1 MNKYE
6 SIIIINPSLEEQG
19 IKEVITKFTDL
30 INSNGK
36 VENVDEMGRR
46 KLAYEIQ
53 KHSEGYYVVYT
64 FEANPE
70 PVSYT
75 HLFKAKIRTITSRS
89 NAMNMETRFLKLKQV
104 IRGWVNYFEIENMKK
119 IVQKL
124 DEWIRRRIRMCYWKQ
139 WKKIKTKHDNLV
151 KLGINNQRAWEYA
164 NTRKSYWRMS
174 DTPFMHQALNNKT
187 LGKLGY
193 TSLTSVYS

>member
-70 PVSYT
+70 LIAELERIY
-75 HLFKAKIRTITSRS
+75 RITD
-89 NAMNMETRFLKLKQV
+89 EILKF
-104 IRGWVNYFEIENMKK
+104 IT
-119 IVQKL
+119 
-124 DEWIRRRIRMCYWKQ
+124 
-139 WKKIKTKHDNLV
+139 TKNID
-151 KLGINNQRAWEYA
+151 
-164 NTRKSYWRMS
+164 
-174 DTPFMHQALNNKT
+174 
-187 LGKLGY
+187 
-193 TSLTSVYS
+193 